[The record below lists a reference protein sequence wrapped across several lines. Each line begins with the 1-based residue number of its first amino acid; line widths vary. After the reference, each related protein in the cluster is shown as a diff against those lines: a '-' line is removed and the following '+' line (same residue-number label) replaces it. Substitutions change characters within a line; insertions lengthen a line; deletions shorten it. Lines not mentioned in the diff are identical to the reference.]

1 MKRAS
6 SRASIW
12 SRAVVSLIRIGM
24 LTPATTS
31 DPPSRATARLWLVG
45 VSPSISVR
53 MRTPCPRSTR
63 RTAAATRSR
72 ISSGLSSYEVAI
84 ASSPSIG
91 PRTLSSVCTIS
102 TATRPCPITMMPTM
116 TKIYSPT
123 PGAARRRSHRLSTL
137 GVAVPE
143 QHGVAAGREPA
154 AELLDQHDGAVAAP
168 RAAEGDGEI
177 ALPLAQV
184 ARQGEIEEVG
194 EPLQELLGLVARE
207 DVLGHRRVGPG
218 AVTELLDEEGIRQE
232 AAVDREV
239 GVARETVLVAEGH
252 ERHGH
257 RAGPGAPDQLAE
269 RGAEFVNGERA
280 RVEDAVGDLPQG
292 PQLLALATDAV
303 GQAAALGRGMR
314 KPRSSSPRM
323 AVLLPEPESPVTT
336 TTRKRPLTTAGGL
349 PPRRDRSAA

>member
-53 MRTPCPRSTR
+53 MMTPCPRSTR

-207 DVLGHRRVGPG
+207 DVLGHRMRTPRLAEAAHEDVVGRLK
-218 AVTELLDEEGIRQE
+218 VEDLELHAALPELAAHARELGQQAPLAHVDAERDARHVLARALPELDEAGDQRHGQVVDAVE
-232 AAVDREV
+232 AEV
-239 GVARETVLVAEGH
+239 LESADGGALAGAREP
-252 ERHGH
+252 RHH
-257 RAGPGAPDQLAE
+257 DHSQ
-269 RGAEFVNGERA
+269 A
-280 RVEDAVGDLPQG
+280 RVHRYPS
-292 PQLLALATDAV
+292 LALT
-303 GQAAALGRGMR
+303 
-314 KPRSSSPRM
+314 
-323 AVLLPEPESPVTT
+323 
-336 TTRKRPLTTAGGL
+336 
-349 PPRRDRSAA
+349 